1 MCSPKSSGFCLETLL
16 EAAKFVELQEQQQ
29 KQIFVVASG
38 STKATNESQIGL
50 APSLSNVKL
59 ETEPGAKLVIDP
71 VWSATVAELTTCS
84 SCLPDCSSLS
94 VSSVADSSDPPS
106 NNALCQ

>member
-59 ETEPGAKLVIDP
+59 ETEPGAKLGKGVP
-71 VWSATVAELTTCS
+71 SA
-84 SCLPDCSSLS
+84 LS
-94 VSSVADSSDPPS
+94 IV
-106 NNALCQ
+106 